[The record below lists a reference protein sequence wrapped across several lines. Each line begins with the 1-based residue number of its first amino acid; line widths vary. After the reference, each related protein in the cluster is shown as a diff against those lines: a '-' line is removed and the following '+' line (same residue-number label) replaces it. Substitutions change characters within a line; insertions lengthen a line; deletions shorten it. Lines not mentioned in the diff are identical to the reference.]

1 MLKAPTFYLT
11 TYLTRGHMERE
22 IEVDVD
28 YTFDGHELI
37 VTKAKDLTEGRE
49 LTGEEWACVEDD
61 VARVCDE
68 AFAEWLEDRGEYQR
82 DCRMDARA
90 MGSYVP
96 AQVQA

>member
-1 MLKAPTFYLT
+1 MVP
-11 TYLTRGHMERE
+11 
-22 IEVDVD
+22 DVD
-28 YTFDGHELI
+28 SIVVSSLFSVYNPAQEQEVKRLITKNHQIPVVMGH
-37 VTKAKDLTEGRE
+37 E

-90 MGSYVP
+90 MGSYVH